1 MPIGVVWRHS
11 CLNRQSVSRDS
22 KVRAPWIPGWQQDV
36 INGSGDEVSIMQS
49 PTTCWKHCRS
59 TWRRVN
65 EEKNSNFCR
74 RHFRPI
80 LMWSQFYW
88 RKSQRR
94 HLHPGDQWRCS
105 QVVALKQT
113 TYWWRTQLI
122 FLDDTV
128 EAKFSVKVLVLGARA
143 PPNKAPGRP
152 TPQLNSPNV
161 PEVSGW
167 RIRKMFGQHQQF
179 EWMLN

>member
-65 EEKNSNFCR
+65 EEKNEKNCR

-105 QVVALKQT
+105 QVVRPSIQSFIHPSLHPLVHWFMDPLIRWLKGSLNH
-113 TYWWRTQLI
+113 WLI
-122 FLDDTV
+122 DSLSHWISRSLIRWFIHWSID
-128 EAKFSVKVLVLGARA
+128 SM
-143 PPNKAPGRP
+143 NH
-152 TPQLNSPNV
+152 
-161 PEVSGW
+161 GW
-167 RIRKMFGQHQQF
+167 FIDSSTHFTH
-179 EWMLN
+179 